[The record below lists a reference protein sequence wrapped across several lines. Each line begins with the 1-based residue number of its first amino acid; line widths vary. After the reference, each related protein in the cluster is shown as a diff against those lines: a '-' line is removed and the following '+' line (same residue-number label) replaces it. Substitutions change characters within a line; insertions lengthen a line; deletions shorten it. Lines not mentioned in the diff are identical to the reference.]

1 MEEKYMLNKSN
12 VDVAFDIVK
21 EEGPIAFNDLWK
33 KIVEIQSLDVATQE
47 KLEGSIY
54 TQILLDGRFINV
66 GDNTWDLRTK
76 HTFEEATLDTNECY
90 TEEEDDD
97 EELDPE
103 EKEDLD
109 EEETSDKD
117 EEEDE
122 DEESENKDDSEFDQ

>member
-1 MEEKYMLNKSN
+1 MLNKSN

-33 KIVEIQSLDVATQE
+33 KIVEIQSLDVASQE

>member
-1 MEEKYMLNKSN
+1 MFNRSN

-33 KIVEIQSLDVATQE
+33 KIVEAQNLDVATQE

-54 TQILLDGRFINV
+54 TQILLDGRFINI

-90 TEEEDDD
+90 TEEEDED

-103 EKEDLD
+103 EIEDLD
-109 EEETSDKD
+109 EEESDKD
-117 EEEDE
+117 EDDE
-122 DEESENKDDSEFDQ
+122 DEEESDSKNDSEFDQ

>member
-1 MEEKYMLNKSN
+1 MLNKSN

>member
-1 MEEKYMLNKSN
+1 MLNKSN

-33 KIVEIQSLDVATQE
+33 KIVEIQSLDVASQE
-47 KLEGSIY
+47 KIEGSIY

-90 TEEEDDD
+90 TEEEDED

-103 EKEDLD
+103 EKEDLE

-117 EEEDE
+117 EEDE

>member
-1 MEEKYMLNKSN
+1 MLNKSN

-33 KIVEIQSLDVATQE
+33 KIVEIQSLDVASQE

-122 DEESENKDDSEFDQ
+122 DEESDNKDDSEFDQ